1 MLVHDEQFIGGRW
14 VRAAGPERLD
24 VTSPI
29 TEQVFARVPVPTTT
43 EIDIAVGAAREAFER
58 GPWPRLS
65 VAERAD
71 RLRRMVAAFDSRVDA
86 AIELQTDEMGAA
98 ESFTGAT
105 TRAVRP
111 FLERVVTD
119 AEHVP
124 MVETRQGTAGLVRVL
139 REPIGVVAAVVPWNA
154 PVMVAVTKIFPA
166 LLMGCSMV
174 LKTAPE
180 SPLSAYLL
188 AEAFIEADLPPG
200 VLSIVTG
207 GREVGEYLVAH
218 PGVDKVTFTGSTLAG
233 RAIASVCGQQLK
245 PVTCELGGKS
255 AAILTPGVDI
265 DAHLGTLVAN
275 SLGNA
280 GQMCVATTRLLVHE
294 SQADDLRD
302 GLAGRLA
309 GMKVGNPHDQD
320 TAFGPLVSA
329 RQLERVRGYIE
340 CGLAQGAGLAYGG
353 ERPPGLP
360 VGYYVMPTVFT
371 GVTND
376 MTIAREEIFGPVLS
390 VITYRTEDEAV
401 AIANDSE
408 YGLGGSVYADD
419 PEHAFALASRLQTGT
434 CSINDSPTSG
444 GGGPFGG
451 YKNSGLGRER
461 APEGLHHY
469 LQLKSIS
476 LPASY
481 TRAG

>member
-1 MLVHDEQFIGGRW
+1 MSVHDTQFIGGRW
-14 VRAAGPERLD
+14 IRATGDQVLE

-29 TEQVFARVPVPTTT
+29 TEQVFGRVPVPTPS
-43 EIDIAVGAAREAFER
+43 EIDAAVAAARDAFDR

-71 RLRRMVAAFDSRVDA
+71 HLRRMMDAFDSRVEA
-86 AIELQTDEMGAA
+86 AIVLQTDEMGAA
-98 ESFTGAT
+98 ETFTGAT
-105 TRAVRP
+105 TRAMRP
-111 FLERVVTD
+111 FLERVIAD
-119 AEHVP
+119 AAHVP

-139 REPIGVVAAVVPWNA
+139 REPLGVAAAVVPWNA
-154 PVMVAVTKIFPA
+154 PLMVAVTKIFPA
-166 LLMGCSMV
+166 LLMGCPMV

-188 AEAFIEADLPPG
+188 AEAFDEAGLPPG
-200 VLSIVTG
+200 VLSILGG

-218 PGVDKVTFTGSTLAG
+218 PGVDKVTFTGSTVAG

-255 AAILTPGVDI
+255 AAILAPGVDI
-265 DAHLGTLVAN
+265 GAHLGTLVAN

-280 GQMCVATTRLLVHE
+280 GQMCIATTRLLVHE

-302 GLAGRLA
+302 GLADRLA
-309 GMKVGNPHDQD
+309 GMKVGDPHEKD

-329 RQLERVRGYIE
+329 RQLERVRGYIDS
-340 CGLAQGAGLAYGG
+340 GIAQGAKLAYGG

-360 VGYYVMPTVFT
+360 VGFYVMPTIFT

-390 VITYRTEDEAV
+390 VIGYRTEDEAV
-401 AIANDSE
+401 DIANDSE

-434 CSINDSPTSG
+434 CTINDSPTSG

-469 LQLKSIS
+469 LQLKSIA

-481 TRAG
+481 TPAG

>member
-1 MLVHDEQFIGGRW
+1 MLVRDEQFIGGRF
-14 VRAAGPERLD
+14 VRATGEEWLE

-29 TEQVFARVPVPTTT
+29 TEQVLGRVPVPTGS
-43 EIDIAVGAAREAFER
+43 EIDAAVAAAREAFER

-65 VAERAD
+65 VAERAEH
-71 RLRRMVAAFDSRVDA
+71 LRRVVAAFDSHVEA
-86 AIELQTDEMGAA
+86 AIVLQTDEMGAS
-98 ESFTGAT
+98 ENFTGAT
-105 TRAVRP
+105 TRAIRP
-111 FLERVVTD
+111 FLERVIAD
-119 AEHVP
+119 AGHVP
-124 MVETRQGTAGLVRVL
+124 MVETRQGTSGLVRVL
-139 REPIGVVAAVVPWNA
+139 REPLGVVAAVVPWNA
-154 PVMVAVTKIFPA
+154 PLMVAVTKIFPA
-166 LLMGCSMV
+166 LLMGCPMV

-188 AEAFIEADLPPG
+188 AEAFVEAGMPPG
-200 VLSIVTG
+200 VLSIVSG

-218 PGVDKVTFTGSTLAG
+218 PGIDKVTFTGSTAAG

-265 DAHLGTLVAN
+265 TAHLGTLVAN

-280 GQMCVATTRLLVHE
+280 GQMCVATTRLIVHE

-302 GLAGRLA
+302 GLADRLA
-309 GMKVGNPHDQD
+309 GMKVGDPHQKD

-340 CGLAQGAGLAYGG
+340 SGVSQGAKLAYGG
-353 ERPPGLP
+353 DRPAELP
-360 VGYYVMPTVFT
+360 IGYYLTPTIFT
-371 GVTND
+371 DVTND
-376 MTIAREEIFGPVLS
+376 MTIAQEEIFGPVLS
-390 VITYRTEDEAV
+390 VISYKSEDEAV
-401 AIANDSE
+401 DIANDSE

-434 CSINDSPTSG
+434 CTINDSPTSG

-481 TRAG
+481 VPAG